1 MTVVDAHAHVIV
13 PGLGAEVH
21 WDDRGQVVE
30 LGGKAIRAAV
40 REFVDLDRILEEQDR
55 AGVDRIVLCPWVNL
69 VGRETARQNEG
80 LAAMVGPRVAA
91 LGTVGLERPEELV
104 ELMGDGRLS
113 GVEVAASVDGAYL
126 GHDRF
131 ADFWAAAADT
141 GALVFV
147 HPTTRGFGIEA
158 LNDYYLWNTAGNPL
172 ETTITA
178 AHLVMAGVLERHPDL
193 RILLAHAGGAIL
205 ALRGRLRHSH
215 AFQPEARARLSESPV
230 DSIRRFYLD
239 TVTHDETLLRAVVE
253 FAGAQSVLLGSDYP
267 FDMGLERPAEPVR
280 ALGLDPADEALI
292 LGGNALRLLQRPAEG
307 ARAAGRACGRSAA
320 GPARSRSTQ
329 PSSTSSGSVK
339 CRMQALPQPVVGP
352 VRRPTRSRTPSRAR
366 PARGPRVR
374 RDRPRRGRSGSR
386 GP

>member
-13 PGLGAEVH
+13 PGLGAEVR
-21 WDDRGQVVE
+21 WDERGQVVE

-40 REFVDLDRILEEQDR
+40 REFVDLGHILEEQDR
-55 AGVDRIVLCPWVNL
+55 SGVDRIVLCPWVNL

-80 LAAMVGPRVAA
+80 LAALVGERVAA
-91 LGTVGLERPEELV
+91 LGTVDLERPEELV
-104 ELMGDGRLS
+104 ELIRDGRLS
-113 GVEVAASVDGAYL
+113 GVEVAASIDGDYL

-131 ADFWAAAADT
+131 ADFWAAAEET

-178 AHLVMAGVLERHPDL
+178 AHIVMAGVLERHPDL

-215 AFQPEARARLSESPV
+215 SFQPDARSRLTESPV
-230 DSIRRFYLD
+230 DSIRRFHLD
-239 TVTHDETLLRAVVE
+239 TVTHDETLLRAAIE
-253 FAGAQSVLLGSDYP
+253 FVGADRVLLGSDYP
-267 FDMGLERPAEPVR
+267 FDMGLERPADPVR

-292 LGGNALRLLQRPAEG
+292 LGGNALRLLGQEPA
-307 ARAAGRACGRSAA
+307 
-320 GPARSRSTQ
+320 
-329 PSSTSSGSVK
+329 
-339 CRMQALPQPVVGP
+339 
-352 VRRPTRSRTPSRAR
+352 
-366 PARGPRVR
+366 
-374 RDRPRRGRSGSR
+374 
-386 GP
+386 